1 MVEITDAKILT
12 GYRTDHSSISLQL
25 EFGKFKKGRSYW
37 KMNNSLLKDHSYV
50 ESVKNKI
57 MEVKLQYVNADQ
69 LRDRTIS
76 EIPNQELIFD
86 INDQL
91 FFETLMFEI
100 RGKTIAYS
108 SMIKKEENKREEDLI

>member
-1 MVEITDAKILT
+1 
-12 GYRTDHSSISLQL
+12 
-25 EFGKFKKGRSYW
+25 
-37 KMNNSLLKDHSYV
+37 
-50 ESVKNKI
+50 